1 MVNLRPSLPS
11 EINQKYG
18 AHIVEYRGIGP
29 TIRFE
34 GPITGIEK
42 AHGEVKA
49 LVDSLFME
57 EVKLEKEYQV
67 DQLEKARKQ
76 IKVPVYICCPDL
88 SQRKSVVLFSFDH
101 TALQNSAPR
110 VAQLLSVNAFHLKC
124 KPEEAV
130 YLRYFKKDF
139 TSKLPAK
146 ATFDG
151 SGEKITLNGG
161 ENEIHTSIGII
172 RAQVF
177 EGLCSEKFI
186 YSCNPKFQSQIGETI
201 LRPFELDDPT
211 FQYLTPKLSGQTGR
225 EKGRRK
231 SGHQAK
237 DEVITVYVYCRN
249 PEFFEKVCQSLRI
262 LNPGSKFYRL
272 PHENAAS
279 MISENKIRLE
289 NKYKVRIVQDRASSV
304 TIHGLT
310 KEEVQQCYDEVKEL
324 IESNLMVVKY
334 VSVNPQVCELLK
346 LYQTEL
352 AELKRDCS
360 ELTVLPPNKDNVNGV
375 IRIKGSISQ
384 VDDIKER
391 LSSGLLSMNSSME
404 QFDLSCPSSL
414 FGMWCKRWN
423 QVKQQ
428 EEKKSKVLL
437 TFSKSGQGSGDNK
450 LNVKFTVIGTDEI
463 GVQEVKDAILTE
475 GVQAE
480 EKIIELSSNGANCL
494 LKAKKDKKLDFL
506 NNVIVNVGHVDK
518 STNKVTVFAPKELG
532 ENLSIAEEQIRKF
545 VGDRA
550 STSHV
555 ICSKDPVVGLILL
568 SPVRSVHHIT
578 NANAIAGQHRASV
591 HVLKKPSVGLR
602 ISGSET
608 AIAKVKPLIQSTV
621 IEAIEKTIGEK
632 QVPIKPLHVPL
643 LTSTEF
649 TRFQSKLESDLCVT
663 CSYPKSG
670 KVTKLIC
677 SSLIRLDS
685 AGYVKI
691 DICKGDLIYEQVDAI
706 VNAANEDLKHIGG
719 LAKAISDA
727 GGPSIQIESDD
738 YIRTNHKVKPGQAVC
753 LGAGDLPCKK
763 VIHAVGPRWMG
774 GHCNEEQTLYFSV
787 FKSLEAASN
796 ESLTSI
802 AFPAIGT
809 GVFNVPEDIC
819 ARASLK
825 AVRDFCQAFPY
836 TSISTV
842 KFILFQQSSVNVF
855 KPLIMSGQ
863 CGEYQ
868 YGNQSV
874 LRPPQPRRACV
885 PESSPATK
893 LTKNWQWLNDHGT
906 FTSYSSEISN
916 RLTTAFQSIPKGSIQ
931 VIINGVPYVI
941 DVSTMKQTN
950 SLTGHSRP
958 ITQISN
964 SSDFQWMYQDDTSA
978 CVYYTL
984 NDSKSIETMF
994 LSKTPGQLTING
1006 KMYTF
1011 DFTQMCQI
1019 NIATGFKRKI
1029 FRRTRNA
1036 PKVETLLE
1044 SQDNEGKHED
1054 DEEDEPKLSNDI
1066 ILTLRGPY
1074 ESLGAAEYKLM
1085 SKLTSATSS
1094 QVLDTLPKNMT
1105 PALKKKLQQIAKK
1118 NSLVYA
1124 FEEKS
1129 KKGKKYEV
1137 LKVEGVRF
1145 KVQAA
1150 VHAINEEILTFHVTS
1165 VASEDDLQFPQDW
1178 EKQTQTT
1185 ELFQVTRGSPE
1196 WQQVEGKFSATMAG
1210 QPIYYIARIQ
1220 NKWLWEKYAI
1230 QKKRLDRKNQGRVNE
1245 MELFHGTRNND
1256 PKLIYEGE
1264 DGFDMRYGARGMWG
1278 VANYFAVNA
1287 SYSDNYTHQSQMG
1300 RKEMFFVKVLTGDSY
1315 NCPPDGS
1322 LRMPPAKPTT
1332 GGAQGGDVQFT
1343 QMKYDTVTG
1352 HTHGSQVFM
1361 TYDNDKAY
1369 PAYLISY

>member
-18 AHIVEYRGIGP
+18 AHIVDYQGIGP
-29 TIRFE
+29 TIQFE

-76 IKVPVYICCPDL
+76 IKVPVYICCPD
-88 SQRKSVVLFSFDH
+88 SSRRKSVVLFSFDH
-101 TALQNSAPR
+101 TTLQNSAPR
-110 VAQLLSVNAFHLKC
+110 VVQLLSVNAFRLKC
-124 KPEEAV
+124 KPAEAV

-139 TSKLPAK
+139 MSKLPAK

-151 SGEKITLNGG
+151 SGEKVTLNGG
-161 ENEIHTSIGII
+161 ENEIRTSIEMI

-211 FQYLTPKLSGQTGR
+211 FQYITPKLSGQSSR
-225 EKGRRK
+225 EKGQSK
-231 SGHQAK
+231 GHQAK
-237 DEVITVYVYCRN
+237 DEKITVYIYCRN
-249 PEFFEKVCQSLRI
+249 PECFEKVCQLLED

-272 PHENAAS
+272 PHVNAAS
-279 MISENKIRLE
+279 MINENKIGLE
-289 NKYKVRIVQDRASSV
+289 NKYKVRIMQDRASSV
-304 TIHGLT
+304 AIHGLT
-310 KEEVQQCYDEVKEL
+310 QEEVQQCYDAIKEL

-334 VSVNPQVCELLK
+334 VSVNPQIGELLK
-346 LYQTEL
+346 LYQIEL
-352 AELKRDCS
+352 AELRRDCS
-360 ELTVLPPNKDNVNGV
+360 ELTVLPPNKDNINGV

-391 LSSGLLSMNSSME
+391 LSSGLLTMNSSME
-404 QFDLSCPSSL
+404 QFDLSCPSDL
-414 FGMWCKRWN
+414 FKMWCNRWS
-423 QVKQQ
+423 QVREQ
-428 EEKKSKVLL
+428 EKKRSKVLL
-437 TFSKSGQGSGDNK
+437 TFSESGQGSGDNK
-450 LNVKFTVIGTDEI
+450 HVKFTVIGTDEI
-463 GVQEVKDAILTE
+463 GVQEVKDAILSE
-475 GVQAE
+475 GVQV
-480 EKIIELSSNGANCL
+480 EKKVIELPPNGANYL
-494 LKAKKDKKLDFL
+494 LKAKKDKNMDFL
-506 NNVIVNVGHVDK
+506 KNVIVNVGYIKK
-518 STNKVTVFAPKELG
+518 STNEVTLFAPKELE
-532 ENLSIAEEQIRKF
+532 ENLSIAEEKIREF
-545 VGDRA
+545 IGDRA
-550 STSHV
+550 STSD
-555 ICSKDPVVGLILL
+555 IIYSKDPVVGLILL

-578 NANAIAGQHRASV
+578 NANAIAGQHQASV

-608 AIAKVKPLIQSTV
+608 AIAKVKPFIQST

-632 QVPIKPLHVPL
+632 KVPIKALHVPL

-670 KVTKLIC
+670 KVAKLIC

-727 GGPSIQIESDD
+727 GGPSIQTESDD
-738 YIRTNHKVKPGQAVC
+738 YIHTNCKVKPGQAVC

-796 ESLTSI
+796 ESLSSI

-836 TSISTV
+836 TSINTV

-855 KPLIMSGQ
+855 KSPIMSGQ

-868 YGNQSV
+868 HGNQSAV
-874 LRPPQPRRACV
+874 RSPYV
-885 PESSPATK
+885 PESSPASNITR
-893 LTKNWQWLNDHGT
+893 NWQWKNDQGT

-916 RLTTAFQSIPKGSIQ
+916 HLTAAFQSSPKGSVQ
-931 VIINGVPYVI
+931 VTINGVPYVI
-941 DVSTMKQTN
+941 DVAKMKQTN
-950 SLTGHSRP
+950 SLTGYSRQ
-958 ITQISN
+958 ITQTSD
-964 SSDFQWMYQDDTSA
+964 SSDFQWMYQDDNSA
-978 CVYYTL
+978 CVYYTP

-994 LSKTPGQLTING
+994 LSKTPGQLIING
-1006 KMYTF
+1006 RIYTF

-1019 NIATGFKRKI
+1019 NKATGFKRDI
-1029 FRRTRNA
+1029 LRRNA

-1044 SQDNEGKHED
+1044 SPDNVGKH
-1054 DEEDEPKLSNDI
+1054 EPKLSNDI
-1066 ILTLRGPY
+1066 ILTLRGPC
-1074 ESLGAAEYKLM
+1074 ESLGAAEEKVI
-1085 SKLTSATSS
+1085 SKLKSANSS
-1094 QVLDTLPKNMT
+1094 QILDTLPKNVT

-1118 NSLVYA
+1118 NSLMYS

-1129 KKGKKYEV
+1129 EKQV
-1137 LKVEGVRF
+1137 MKVEGVYF

-1150 VHAINEEILTFHVTS
+1150 VNAINEEILTFLVTS
-1165 VASEDDLQFPQDW
+1165 VASEDDLQFPPEWVQ
-1178 EKQTQTT
+1178 QTQTT
-1185 ELFQVTRGSPE
+1185 ELFQVTCGSPE

-1210 QPIYYIARIQ
+1210 HPIHSIARIQ

-1230 QKKRLDRKNQGRVNE
+1230 QKKRMGQKNQGRVNE
-1245 MELFHGTRNND
+1245 MQLFHGTRSND

-1264 DGFDMRYGARGMWG
+1264 DGFDMRYGAQGMWG

-1287 SYSDNYTHQSQMG
+1287 SYSNNYAHQSQMG
-1300 RKEMFFVKVLTGDSY
+1300 RKEMFLVKVLTGDSHE
-1315 NCPPDGS
+1315 CPSNRS
-1322 LRMPPAKPTT
+1322 LRMPPVKPTT
-1332 GGAQGGDVQFT
+1332 GGAQGGDVQFS

-1352 HTHGSQVFM
+1352 HTNGSQVFM